1 MKNMKKS
8 RGIITLILV
17 LGILAGLCYY
27 SATIISSTGVGED
40 RSINLGLDLAGGVSI
55 TYQVVG
61 DKPTDEQLD
70 DTVYKLQKRVEG
82 YSTEAQV
89 YKVGDDRISVEI
101 PGVSDANKILE
112 ELGKPGTLEF
122 QTEDG
127 KTFMDGSAVAQA
139 KAATITNDT
148 GNKENI
154 VELTLTDE
162 GAKTFAEVTSANV
175 GKALPIVYDDEVIS
189 YPTVQQA
196 ITGGTAQ
203 ISGMANYEEAESL
216 ASQIRIGSLSLKL
229 EEMRSEVV
237 GAQLGEEAISS
248 SLKAAA
254 IGLVIVMIFMIVQYL
269 VPGVVAAFALAIYTT
284 LVIATLYLF
293 EITLTLPG
301 IAGIILSIGMA
312 VDANVIIF
320 ARIREEH
327 VPRS

>member
-40 RSINLGLDLAGGVSI
+40 RSINLGLDLAGGVSLPI
-55 TYQVVG
+55 RQSET
-61 DKPTDEQLD
+61 KPTDEQLD

-293 EITLTLPG
+293 EIT
-301 IAGIILSIGMA
+301 
-312 VDANVIIF
+312 
-320 ARIREEH
+320 
-327 VPRS
+327 

>member
-1 MKNMKKS
+1 MMKMCI
-8 RGIITLILV
+8 R
-17 LGILAGLCYY
+17 
-27 SATIISSTGVGED
+27 D
-40 RSINLGLDLAGGVSI
+40 RN
-55 TYQVVG
+55 
-61 DKPTDEQLD
+61 
-70 DTVYKLQKRVEG
+70 
-82 YSTEAQV
+82 
-89 YKVGDDRISVEI
+89 
-101 PGVSDANKILE
+101 N
-112 ELGKPGTLEF
+112 
-122 QTEDG
+122 
-127 KTFMDGSAVAQA
+127 
-139 KAATITNDT
+139 T

-269 VPGVVAAFALAIYTT
+269 VPVSYTH
-284 LVIATLYLF
+284 LDVYKRQVSYLS
-293 EITLTLPG
+293 E
-301 IAGIILSIGMA
+301 
-312 VDANVIIF
+312 
-320 ARIREEH
+320 RR
-327 VPRS
+327 